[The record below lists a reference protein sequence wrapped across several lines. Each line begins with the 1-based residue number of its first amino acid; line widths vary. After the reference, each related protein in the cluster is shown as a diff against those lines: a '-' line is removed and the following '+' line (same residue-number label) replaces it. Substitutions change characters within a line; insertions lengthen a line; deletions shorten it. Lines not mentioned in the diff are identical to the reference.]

1 MQLEML
7 ANYQMMQR
15 QAAAA
20 RNKGGEII
28 GVSADG
34 APIRAESP
42 SPKKRGKKTKSS
54 IKKERA
60 AQLSM
65 MNALGMT
72 AKDLAA
78 VHFANGTP
86 HP

>member
-1 MQLEML
+1 
-7 ANYQMMQR
+7 MMQR
-15 QAAAA
+15 QATAA

-28 GVSADG
+28 GVSPDG

-42 SPKKRGKKTKSS
+42 SPKKKGKRVKSS

-60 AQLSM
+60 VHLSM

-78 VHFANGTP
+78 VHFSSETP
-86 HP
+86 QPQV